1 MKMKT
6 TKIITTLILGS
17 QLISY
22 SCDGQK
28 NKQDSKEVE
37 KVETTQLKSKAEK
50 EISMDKNIYKI
61 KINNLSGSPIDLN
74 EFKGKKIL
82 FVNTASKCG
91 FTPQYEGLQNL
102 HSEYKDKLVIIGIPC
117 NQFGGQE
124 PGQANE
130 IETFC
135 QKNYG
140 VDFLMTEKV
149 NVKGEEQHPLY
160 KWLTNKEFNGV
171 KSSSVKWNFQ
181 KYLVDEEGKLIDV
194 FMSTVKPMSDKI
206 VGQI

>member
-6 TKIITTLILGS
+6 TKIITSLILGT
-17 QLISY
+17 QLISA
-22 SCDGQK
+22 SCDGQ
-28 NKQDSKEVE
+28 NKTQDSKRVE
-37 KVETTQLKSKAEK
+37 KVETTQLTSKVKK
-50 EISMDKNIYKI
+50 EYSMDKNIYKI
-61 KINNLSGSPIDLN
+61 KINNLSGSPIDLH

-91 FTPQYEGLQNL
+91 FTPQYEGLQKL
-102 HSEYKDKLVIIGIPC
+102 HNEYKDKLVIIGIPC

-124 PGQANE
+124 PGEANE
-130 IETFC
+130 IQSFC

-149 NVKGEEQHPLY
+149 DVKGEEQHPLY

-181 KYLVDEEGKLIDV
+181 KYLVDENGNLIDV

-206 VGQI
+206 ISQL